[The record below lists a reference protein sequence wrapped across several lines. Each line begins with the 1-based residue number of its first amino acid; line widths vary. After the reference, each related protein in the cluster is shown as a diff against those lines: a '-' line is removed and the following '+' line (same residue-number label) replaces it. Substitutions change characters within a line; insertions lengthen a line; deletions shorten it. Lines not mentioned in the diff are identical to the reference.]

1 MSTLTIHYRD
11 ATKQEHDLKLGT
23 QPVFIGRDPNS
34 DIVLDDE
41 RVTRA
46 HCEIRHWGGAYVVK
60 DLKSKNGTFLNDEP
74 IDVAIIGPLDI
85 IKVGPYLLTV
95 FDENSVRLGET
106 QAVEVLKEMND
117 GKGFNTIMH
126 QIVDKLEDED
136 TPEA

>member
-23 QPVFIGRDPNS
+23 HPIFIGRDPKS

-46 HCEIRHWGGAYVVK
+46 HCEIRLWGGDY
-60 DLKSKNGTFLNDEP
+60 LKSKNGTLVNDEP
-74 IDVAIIGPLDI
+74 VDVAVIRPLDI
-85 IKVGPYLLTV
+85 IKAGPYLLSV
-95 FDENSVRLGET
+95 FDENSIRLGET
-106 QAVEVLKEMND
+106 QAVEVLKEMDD

-126 QIVDKLEDED
+126 QIVDKIDD
-136 TPEA
+136 QTPQA

>member
-11 ATKQEHDLKLGT
+11 ANKQEHDLKLGT
-23 QPVFIGRDPNS
+23 HPIFIGRDPKS

-46 HCEIRHWGGAYVVK
+46 HCEIRHWGGDYVIK
-60 DLKSKNGTFLNDEP
+60 DLKSKNGTLLNDEP
-74 IDVAIIGPLDI
+74 VNVAVIHALDI
-85 IKVGPYLLTV
+85 IKAGPYLLTV

-126 QIVDKLEDED
+126 QIVGNLGDE